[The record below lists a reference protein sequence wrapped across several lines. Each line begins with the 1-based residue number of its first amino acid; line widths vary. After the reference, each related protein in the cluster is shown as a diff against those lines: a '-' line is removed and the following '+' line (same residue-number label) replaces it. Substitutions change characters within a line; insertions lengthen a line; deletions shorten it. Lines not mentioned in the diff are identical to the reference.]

1 MSSEI
6 KVKFGVGEGKICFLL
21 LIFNYLFI
29 HICYVLTFDNVL
41 YLKWIM
47 FHLKACGFN
56 EIIVVVLTISLL
68 ISLGRNAPF
77 TKCFVS
83 FQSPVMLTYLRLQVS
98 ASFSD
103 VAAA

>member
-1 MSSEI
+1 MLPVSD
-6 KVKFGVGEGKICFLL
+6 LQ
-21 LIFNYLFI
+21 LFI
-29 HICYVLTFDNVL
+29 HILTFDNVF

-56 EIIVVVLTISLL
+56 EIIVVVLTISMLKECTFQLL
-68 ISLGRNAPF
+68 
-77 TKCFVS
+77 FVS
-83 FQSPVMLTYLRLQVS
+83 FQFPVVLTYLRLQVS

>member
-1 MSSEI
+1 M
-6 KVKFGVGEGKICFLL
+6 
-21 LIFNYLFI
+21 
-29 HICYVLTFDNVL
+29 

-56 EIIVVVLTISLL
+56 VIIVVVYYFSVDISLKECTFHL
-68 ISLGRNAPF
+68 V
-77 TKCFVS
+77 FVS